1 MFTKAF
7 LLLSFVLARTTNIV
21 TAFLPTLPSWPST
34 TTTRR
39 SMVLREEY
47 FQPHFHE
54 STSSSILSETVVDRI
69 MECAASTNDL
79 CDVDEINRLVEGTF
93 CCVGSTG
100 RSGRSVVWLVVGFM
114 IDSNK
119 AAVFSSSFFDCC
131 VVILLALGYLWN
143 SLDTYNAFFLWNRTG
158 TCQSS
163 SRKQQQHSRR
173 TTKSPNFETSLVV
186 TKGIATNTP
195 RITRMD
201 CSIVVVETPT
211 KCRRKIP
218 GPFL

>member
-100 RSGRSVVWLVVGFM
+100 RSGRSVGRLVGCWFY
-114 IDSNK
+114 DR
-119 AAVFSSSFFDCC
+119 FYQGGCFLF
-131 VVILLALGYLWN
+131 
-143 SLDTYNAFFLWNRTG
+143 FFLRLLCGYIVGPWVPLELTRHVQRFLFV
-158 TCQSS
+158 CL
-163 SRKQQQHSRR
+163 
-173 TTKSPNFETSLVV
+173 LV
-186 TKGIATNTP
+186 
-195 RITRMD
+195 
-201 CSIVVVETPT
+201 CFVE
-211 KCRRKIP
+211 
-218 GPFL
+218 